1 MINDPVDAVVPP
13 PFSAMT
19 ISTGKAT
26 NLVSDGDTI
35 DTIEV
40 LETIPNADEYID
52 MISDE
57 KNIVVDASLSVWVG
71 NILVMK
77 TKTCKA
83 R

>member
-1 MINDPVDAVVPP
+1 MINDPVDVVVPP
-13 PFSAMT
+13 PFSAVT

-26 NLVSDGDTI
+26 NLVSNGDI
-35 DTIEV
+35 INTIEV
-40 LETIPNADEYID
+40 LKTIPSADEYLD

-57 KNIVVDASLSVWVG
+57 KNIVVDASLSVWAG